1 VLHVR
6 KLKAGKEGPG
16 DDFHVAARVSQA
28 SLHSTK
34 AASSIH
40 FYCISNFAMGSLSQG
55 EATTPFPVSKPASD
69 TLLFFSLRYFKYPH
83 SGFKNPHPVEE
94 PTYSISSNL
103 NQMVKL
109 KADRT
114 MVGIWGKSE
123 MAVPECFPG
132 VLLVSQERGAPCP
145 TEGLVCDSAVLEAKL
160 NLAPSGPRCSM
171 KR

>member
-1 VLHVR
+1 MFCPRKAYWSFKTRILGTLRRRGLCTGAAPAAPWPGSIIPPLLVWSSLTGTVLSLKFAHLYSLCTLMGWAVSSLWRSAPEFGRYILSHSINKFLRQVCVLHVR

-69 TLLFFSLRYFKYPH
+69 TLFFF
-83 SGFKNPHPVEE
+83 
-94 PTYSISSNL
+94 
-103 NQMVKL
+103 
-109 KADRT
+109 
-114 MVGIWGKSE
+114 
-123 MAVPECFPG
+123 
-132 VLLVSQERGAPCP
+132 
-145 TEGLVCDSAVLEAKL
+145 
-160 NLAPSGPRCSM
+160 
-171 KR
+171 